1 MLEIFPERKGKPR
14 VYKLKDERDF
24 YLLIEQR
31 MREHGYQLL
40 DTLKGIRANDT
51 FDSPCYTHS
60 Q

>member
-1 MLEIFPERKGKPR
+1 MLDILPERERKPR

-40 DTLKGIRANDT
+40 DTLKGIRASNT